1 MTTVLT
7 EEIEGARILIVDDE
21 PANVRLLERVLERL
35 GYDNARGISDARDV
49 LGLIEAFDPD
59 LILLDLHMPHVDGY
73 QVLEQL
79 RQRKSSEYLPVLVLT
94 ADVNPE
100 TRLRALAMGAN
111 DFLTK
116 PVEPTEVGLRVRH
129 LLTTRFMTLEL
140 QDQTEVLEQKIR
152 SRTWELEEAQI
163 EIMERLARAAEY
175 RDDNTGEHTFRVGH
189 NAAELAAMAGMS
201 DADVELIRSAAPLH
215 DVGKIGI
222 PDSILLKPGPLTDE
236 EFAIMKP
243 HTVIGAKILSGS
255 RFRVLQFA
263 ESIALSHHEAWNG
276 SGYPHGIAGEK
287 IPIAARIVSIVD
299 TFDALTHERPYKAA
313 WPADKALVV
322 VQEGAGIKYDPRL
335 VELFVEYRKSRPAD
349 ADEKLQRAV
358 RRRSA

>member
-1 MTTVLT
+1 
-7 EEIEGARILIVDDE
+7 
-21 PANVRLLERVLERL
+21 
-35 GYDNARGISDARDV
+35 
-49 LGLIEAFDPD
+49 
-59 LILLDLHMPHVDGY
+59 
-73 QVLEQL
+73 
-79 RQRKSSEYLPVLVLT
+79 VLVLT

-100 TRLRALAMGAN
+100 TRLRALGAGAN
-111 DFLTK
+111 DFLIK

-152 SRTWELEEAQI
+152 ARTWELEEAQI

-189 NAAELAAMAGMS
+189 NAAELAAAAGMT
-201 DADVELIRSAAPLH
+201 AQDVELIRSAAPLH

-243 HTVIGAKILSGS
+243 HTIIGAKILSGS
-255 RFRVLQFA
+255 RFRVLQLA
-263 ESIALSHHEAWNG
+263 EQIAMAHHEAWNG
-276 SGYPHGIAGEK
+276 NGYPHGIAGDR
-287 IPIAARIVSIVD
+287 IPVPARIVSIVD
-299 TFDALTHERPYKAA
+299 TFDALTHERPYKDA
-313 WPADKALVV
+313 WPAEKALDVIK
-322 VQEGAGIKYDPRL
+322 EGSGMKYDPKL
-335 VELFVEYRKSRPAD
+335 ADLFIELRRNRPAD

>member
-1 MTTVLT
+1 MWTD
-7 EEIEGARILIVDDE
+7 EIETARILLVDDE
-21 PANVRLLERVLERL
+21 PANVRLLERVLDKL
-35 GYDNARGISDARDV
+35 GYMTTRGVTDSREVAELVDM
-49 LGLIEAFDPD
+49 FDPD
-59 LILLDLHMPHVDGY
+59 LILLDLHMPHLDGF

-79 RQRKSSEYLPVLVLT
+79 RTSKTSEYLPVLVLT

-100 TRLRALAMGAN
+100 TRLRALGAGAN

-152 SRTWELEEAQI
+152 ARTWELEEAQI

-189 NAAELAAMAGMS
+189 NAAELAAAAGMTGQ
-201 DADVELIRSAAPLH
+201 DVELIRSAAPLH

-243 HTVIGAKILSGS
+243 HTIIGAKILSGS
-255 RFRVLQFA
+255 RFRVLQLA
-263 ESIALSHHEAWNG
+263 EQIAMAHHEQWNG
-276 SGYPHGIAGEK
+276 GGYPHGIAGDR
-287 IPIAARIVSIVD
+287 IPIPARIVSIVD
-299 TFDALTHERPYKAA
+299 TFDALTHERPYKDA
-313 WPADKALVV
+313 WPAEKALEVIK
-322 VQEGAGIKYDPRL
+322 EGSGTRYDPKL
-335 VELFVEYRKSRPAD
+335 AGLFIELRRNRPAD

-358 RRRSA
+358 KRRSA

>member
-1 MTTVLT
+1 MWT

-21 PANVRLLERVLERL
+21 PANVRLLERVLEKL
-35 GYDNARGISDARDV
+35 GYDNARGITDSREV
-49 LGLIEAFDPD
+49 LDLMAAFDPD
-59 LILLDLHMPHVDGY
+59 LIVLDLHMPHMDGI

-100 TRLRALAMGAN
+100 TKLRALTAGAN

-116 PVEPTEVGLRVRH
+116 PVEPTEVGLRVKH
-129 LLTTRFMTLEL
+129 LLTTRFMTLDL
-140 QDQTEVLEQKIR
+140 QDQAEVLEQKIR

-163 EIMERLARAAEY
+163 EIMERLARAGEY

-201 DADVELIRSAAPLH
+201 AADVELVRSAAPLH

-243 HTVIGAKILSGS
+243 HTIIGAKILSGS
-255 RFRVLQFA
+255 RFRVLQLA
-263 ESIALSHHEAWNG
+263 EGIAMSHHEAWNG

-287 IPIAARIVSIVD
+287 IPLVARIVSIVD

-313 WPADKALVV
+313 WPADKALAVI
-322 VQEGAGIKYDPRL
+322 QEGAGTKYDPRL
-335 VELFVEYRKSRPAD
+335 AALFVELRKNRPAD

>member
-1 MTTVLT
+1 MWTD
-7 EEIEGARILIVDDE
+7 EIETARILLVDDE
-21 PANVRLLERVLERL
+21 PANVRLLERVLEKL
-35 GYDNARGISDARDV
+35 GYMNTRGVTDSRDV
-49 LGLIEAFDPD
+49 AELVEAFDPD
-59 LILLDLHMPHVDGY
+59 LILLDLHMPHVDGIE
-73 QVLEQL
+73 VLQQL
-79 RQRKSSEYLPVLVLT
+79 RTRATSEYLPVLVLT

-100 TRLRALAMGAN
+100 TRLRALRAGAN

-116 PVEPTEVGLRVRH
+116 PVESTEVGLRVRH

-152 SRTWELEEAQI
+152 ARTWELEEAQI

-189 NAAELAAMAGMS
+189 NAAELAAAADMA
-201 DADVELIRSAAPLH
+201 AQDVELIRSAAPLH

-222 PDSILLKPGPLTDE
+222 PDSILLKPGPLSDE

-255 RFRVLQFA
+255 RFRVLQLA
-263 ESIALSHHEAWNG
+263 EQIAMSHHEAWNG
-276 SGYPHGIAGEK
+276 SGYPHGLEGER
-287 IPIAARIVSIVD
+287 IPVPARIVSIVD

-313 WPADKALVV
+313 WPADKAIEVI
-322 VQEGAGIKYDPRL
+322 QAGAGTKYDPRL
-335 VELFVEYRKSRPAD
+335 AELYVELRRNRPAD

>member
-1 MTTVLT
+1 V
-7 EEIEGARILIVDDE
+7 
-21 PANVRLLERVLERL
+21 
-35 GYDNARGISDARDV
+35 
-49 LGLIEAFDPD
+49 
-59 LILLDLHMPHVDGY
+59 
-73 QVLEQL
+73 
-79 RQRKSSEYLPVLVLT
+79 K
-94 ADVNPE
+94 
-100 TRLRALAMGAN
+100 
-111 DFLTK
+111 
-116 PVEPTEVGLRVRH
+116 H

-163 EIMERLARAAEY
+163 EILERLARAAEY

-189 NAAELAAMAGMS
+189 NAAELAAAAGMTERE
-201 DADVELIRSAAPLH
+201 VELIRSAAPLH

-255 RFRVLQFA
+255 RFRVLQLA
-263 ESIALSHHEAWNG
+263 EQIAMAHHEAWSG
-276 SGYPHGIAGEK
+276 GGYPHGIVGDK
-287 IPIAARIVSIVD
+287 IPIGARIVSIVD

-313 WPADKALVV
+313 WPADKALDVIR
-322 VQEGAGIKYDPRL
+322 EGAGTKYDPRL
-335 VELFVEYRKSRPAD
+335 AELFIEFRRNRPAD